1 MSGTELTE
9 AETELSEKLQRAFL
23 DGTGLSL
30 SADEVRI
37 LEERGFLD
45 KLYRTILIEDE
56 KSAEES
62 GGRLMN

>member
-1 MSGTELTE
+1 MSGSEFTEV
-9 AETELSEKLQRAFL
+9 ETELSEKIQRAFL

-37 LEERGFLD
+37 LEERGVLD
-45 KLYRTILIEDE
+45 RLYRAILIEEE
-56 KSAEES
+56 KIAEES